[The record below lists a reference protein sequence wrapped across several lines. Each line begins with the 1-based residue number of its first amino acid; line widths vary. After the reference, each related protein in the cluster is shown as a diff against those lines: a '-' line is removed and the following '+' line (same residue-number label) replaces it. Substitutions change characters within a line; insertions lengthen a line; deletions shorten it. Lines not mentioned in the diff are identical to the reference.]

1 MSDLLPKMII
11 RKSTKSEAPV
21 VKIEKENLEENIVFD
36 KKTTPKKQEQ
46 EPPPQEEEEDHE
58 EIEQEIKELE
68 NEIEELEKPPTPPP
82 TPRPTPEPIPDP
94 EPPER
99 PLGRT
104 AVGANA
110 PPVVQTI
117 KGKKKVDKRKGCS
130 EARKEHLARIREKA
144 LIARRKKAEEK
155 KKAKEEASKPPPQ
168 PIYNHNIS
176 AIEIENAV
184 SKALELSEQKRLER
198 KAIKKKKKEE
208 EAELQRQQQEL
219 ELKKKRIYNA
229 VNIPPNNPWEFCF
242 R

>member
-1 MSDLLPKMII
+1 MSDLLPKMIV
-11 RKSTKSEAPV
+11 RKPKKSEAPV

-46 EPPPQEEEEDHE
+46 EQPPQEEEEEQE
-58 EIEQEIKELE
+58 EIEQEIQALE
-68 NEIEELEKPPTPPP
+68 NEIEELERPPTPPP
-82 TPRPTPEPIPDP
+82 TP
-94 EPPER
+94 EPPE
-99 PLGRT
+99 PEPE
-104 AVGANA
+104 

-155 KKAKEEASKPPPQ
+155 KKAKEEESKPKPQ
-168 PIYNHNIS
+168 PIYQHNIS
-176 AIEIENAV
+176 AVEIENAV

-208 EAELQRQQQEL
+208 EAEIQRQQQEL

>member
-1 MSDLLPKMII
+1 MSDLLPKMIV
-11 RKSTKSEAPV
+11 RKPKKSEAPV

-68 NEIEELEKPPTPPP
+68 NEIEELERPPTPP
-82 TPRPTPEPIPDP
+82 PTPEPIPDP
-94 EPPER
+94 EP
-99 PLGRT
+99 T
-104 AVGANA
+104 
-110 PPVVQTI
+110 PVVQTI

-155 KKAKEEASKPPPQ
+155 KKAKEEESKPKPQ
-168 PIYNHNIS
+168 PIYQHNIS
-176 AIEIENAV
+176 AVEIENAV

-208 EAELQRQQQEL
+208 EAEIQRQQQEL

>member
-1 MSDLLPKMII
+1 MSDLLPKMIV
-11 RKSTKSEAPV
+11 RKPKKSEAPV

-36 KKTTPKKQEQ
+36 KKTAPKKQEQ

-68 NEIEELEKPPTPPP
+68 NEIEELERPPTPPP
-82 TPRPTPEPIPDP
+82 TPEPTPEP
-94 EPPER
+94 E
-99 PLGRT
+99 
-104 AVGANA
+104 

-155 KKAKEEASKPPPQ
+155 KKAKEEESKPKPQ
-168 PIYNHNIS
+168 PIYQHNIS
-176 AIEIENAV
+176 AVEIENAV

-208 EAELQRQQQEL
+208 EAEIQRQQQEL

>member
-1 MSDLLPKMII
+1 MSDLLPKMIV

-36 KKTTPKKQEQ
+36 KKTTPKKQKQEQ
-46 EPPPQEEEEDHE
+46 PPQEEEEDNE

-68 NEIEELEKPPTPPP
+68 NEIEELERP
-82 TPRPTPEPIPDP
+82 PTPEPEP
-94 EPPER
+94 EPEPE
-99 PLGRT
+99 PT
-104 AVGANA
+104 
-110 PPVVQTI
+110 PIVQTI

-155 KKAKEEASKPPPQ
+155 KKAQEEASKPKPQ
-168 PIYNHNIS
+168 PIYQHNIS
-176 AIEIENAV
+176 AVEIENAV

-208 EAELQRQQQEL
+208 EAEIQRQQQEL